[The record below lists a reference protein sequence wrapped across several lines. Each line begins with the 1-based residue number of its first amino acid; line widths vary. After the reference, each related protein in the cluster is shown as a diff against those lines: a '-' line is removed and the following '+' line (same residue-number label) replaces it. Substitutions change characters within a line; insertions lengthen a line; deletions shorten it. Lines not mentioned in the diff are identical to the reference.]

1 MQMDFSMGTTFY
13 LRSFLLLTP
22 LLTSPCNAFDPLII
36 TTKKGQVQGK
46 FVPVQHNQVG
56 AFLGIPYGKPPVG
69 KLRFR
74 PPVPAD
80 RWEGVKDATEYP
92 NSCFQPNLTR
102 TWKQEAANTFLSEDC
117 LYLNVWTPLVRN
129 AQSSPLNVMIWIYG
143 GGFVIGTSSLP
154 DYDGRYLAYYEDVVV
169 VSMNYRLGA
178 LGFLSLPDNDNVR
191 GNAGLLDQ
199 RLAIQWVLDN
209 IAAFGGDPSKVTLF
223 GESAGSM
230 SAGLHVLSPGSRD
243 LFQRAALE
251 SGAPVAV
258 WTLCSQTEAWK
269 KLINSLHY
277 FFQATKLGTLLGC
290 PTLNST
296 ELETC
301 LQNTSASL
309 LVHTQ
314 FALDAAGFIKS
325 PFIPVIDGVFLPD
338 TVQALINDD
347 RVPKKDLMTGFNR
360 DEGIIF
366 IELSEVPGFDQGPS
380 LITREQFL
388 FGLGISFPH
397 THSLVKNAVTHEYTD
412 WTDEKNH
419 TKNRD
424 ALSEFATDYL
434 FICPAFDFARRY
446 AQAGGNIYTYEFTH
460 RSSLNPW
467 PKWMGATHL
476 SEIVYVFGIPQNP
489 SHGFT
494 EEEVNLS
501 RRMMKHWANFARTG
515 NPSTDKFKW
524 PPLTPENKEY
534 ITLNTSP
541 PEIKTHFKAE
551 KCHFWNNIFPQ
562 IMNVTA
568 ALQTC
573 AP

>member
-1 MQMDFSMGTTFY
+1 MGTSFY
-13 LRSFLLLTP
+13 LHSVLLLTP
-22 LLTSPCNAFDPLII
+22 LLTSPCDAFDPLII

-92 NSCFQPNLTR
+92 NSCFQANLTHIG
-102 TWKQEAANTFLSEDC
+102 KQMAANTFLSEDC

-143 GGFVIGTSSLP
+143 GGYVIGTSSLP

-209 IAAFGGDPSKVTLF
+209 IAPFGGDPSKVTLF

-258 WTLCSQTEAWK
+258 WTLCSQTDAWK
-269 KLINSLHY
+269 T
-277 FFQATKLGTLLGC
+277 ATKLGTLLGC

-314 FALDAAGFIKS
+314 FALDRTGFIKS
-325 PFIPVIDGVFLPD
+325 AFIPVIDGVFLPD

-347 RVPKKDLMTGFNR
+347 RVPKKELMTGFNK

-366 IELSEVPGFDQGPS
+366 IEMSEVPGFDEGPS
-380 LITREQFL
+380 LITREQFQ
-388 FGLGISFPH
+388 FGLSLSFPH
-397 THSLVKNAVTHEYTD
+397 THSLVKNAVAHEYTD

-446 AQAGGNIYTYEFTH
+446 AQAGGKIYTYEFTH

-467 PKWMGATHL
+467 PKWMGVTHN
-476 SEIVYVFGIPQNP
+476 SEIAYVFGIPQNP
-489 SHGFT
+489 SLGFT

-573 AP
+573 AA